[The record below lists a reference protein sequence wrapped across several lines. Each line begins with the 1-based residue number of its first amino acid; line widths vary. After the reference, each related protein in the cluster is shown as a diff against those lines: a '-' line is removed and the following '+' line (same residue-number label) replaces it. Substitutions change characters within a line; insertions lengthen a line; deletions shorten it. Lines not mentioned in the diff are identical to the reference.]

1 VRPEVD
7 EEKQNED
14 RGRSQRDGLQKA
26 EKKFTESHSS
36 IMSARVGGDDVTTRV
51 DLTCRQDGWGGKP
64 RALNAGGIPRY
75 SGLRLFLVRLLILV
89 LAAF

>member
-1 VRPEVD
+1 MRPEVD
-7 EEKQNED
+7 EEEQDED
-14 RGRSQRDGLQKA
+14 RDRSQSDGLQKA
-26 EKKFTESHSS
+26 EKKFTESHCS

-64 RALNAGGIPRY
+64 RALNPTTSHVIPAGDC
-75 SGLRLFLVRLLILV
+75 SLSDCSLLV